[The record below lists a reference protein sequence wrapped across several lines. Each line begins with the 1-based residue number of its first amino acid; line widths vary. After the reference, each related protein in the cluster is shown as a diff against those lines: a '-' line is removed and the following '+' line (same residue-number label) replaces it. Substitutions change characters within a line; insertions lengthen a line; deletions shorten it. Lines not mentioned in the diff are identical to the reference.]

1 MFQQLPRSH
10 GFATPNGSS
19 RNMPTVSRLDAC
31 EDLATSIRCFAISNV
46 GQIVNQLH
54 SSKPLP
60 TRVAW
65 DWRTAAHHIV
75 KDAPVLLY
83 VLTVLQNV
91 IYPTH
96 EPVRPL
102 KIKCLLVPAVAIDG
116 TATVAIG
123 QRQGG
128 SIVRQRATEAHWGWP
143 PDLVNHET
151 QVVVGTGRAAT
162 AKNCVR
168 GGRQRD
174 GSQLC
179 AIHSRCRLINA
190 SPRPWNRI
198 REGLVA
204 GWIIP
209 VVFGSP
215 LVDVI
220 VVVVIDIPGMARR
233 PLQPIECFSR
243 YVYSG
248 LALPVRW
255 YPRFKEDPMANQL
268 IMSYCVELQG
278 VAKAE
283 GTSTQAN
290 QVSANSRNRVFIF

>member
-1 MFQQLPRSH
+1 MSSSTRPETLLRLAAKRRPRMVQIYIINQGSWRKPAISPACAVCSPFLWPMSVMGIFQQLPRSH

-19 RNMPTVSRLDAC
+19 RDMPTVSRLDAC
-31 EDLATSIRCFAISNV
+31 GRFSHSIRCFAISNV
-46 GQIVNQLH
+46 GLIVNQLH

-128 SIVRQRATEAHWGWP
+128 SIVRQRATEAQWGWP

-162 AKNCVR
+162 AIDCVR
-168 GGRQRD
+168 GD
-174 GSQLC
+174 GSVME
-179 AIHSRCRLINA
+179 A
-190 SPRPWNRI
+190 SFVPFTPDA
-198 REGLVA
+198 GL
-204 GWIIP
+204 
-209 VVFGSP
+209 
-215 LVDVI
+215 LTH
-220 VVVVIDIPGMARR
+220 RR
-233 PLQPIECFSR
+233 DQGIAF
-243 YVYSG
+243 VK
-248 LALPVRW
+248 AL
-255 YPRFKEDPMANQL
+255 
-268 IMSYCVELQG
+268 
-278 VAKAE
+278 
-283 GTSTQAN
+283 
-290 QVSANSRNRVFIF
+290 